1 MSLIMYS
8 LMDTRPDY
16 PYEPFYVGI
25 GTRGRPLQ
33 HVRAAKSKRKHY
45 NPRVQEVMEQH
56 FALGVVPECK
66 VLVVCP
72 DREYAWLI
80 EKAYIAKLGRK
91 GIDEGGILCNLGA
104 GGEDTGSDLPH
115 VKSAQSAATKRQ
127 NALCWSDPEKRAKRI
142 AAMKGKKKTLTP
154 EALEARRNNAKKG
167 QTPEVSAAKGEAS
180 RRMWADPEFRAKRS
194 AAKKAEWADPVKRQN
209 MLSNRSAGIAASWT
223 DPEIRRRRING
234 IRNALVERNVTGDE

>member
-45 NPRVQEVMEQH
+45 NPRVQEGMEQH

-115 VKSAQSAATKRQ
+115 VKAAQSAATKRQ

-154 EALEARRNNAKKG
+154 EALEARRNNAKKSA
-167 QTPEVSAAKGEAS
+167 TPHAKAAKSEAA
-180 RRMWADPEFRAKRS
+180 RRMWADPEKRARLSESKKTAWLDTDKRAS
-194 AAKKAEWADPVKRQN
+194 
-209 MLSNRSAGIAASWT
+209 MLDGQSAGISNSWK
-223 DPEIRRRRING
+223 DPGIRSRRING
-234 IRNALVERNVTGDE
+234 IRNALIERNVTGDE

>member
-154 EALEARRNNAKKG
+154 EALEARRNNAKKST
-167 QTPEVSAAKGEAS
+167 TPQATELKRAYALSRWADPAFRAQRSANQKAA
-180 RRMWADPEFRAKRS
+180 WADPE
-194 AAKKAEWADPVKRQN
+194 KRQN
-209 MLSNRSAGIAASWT
+209 MLANRSDGIAASWKNPDT
-223 DPEIRRRRING
+223 RSRRING